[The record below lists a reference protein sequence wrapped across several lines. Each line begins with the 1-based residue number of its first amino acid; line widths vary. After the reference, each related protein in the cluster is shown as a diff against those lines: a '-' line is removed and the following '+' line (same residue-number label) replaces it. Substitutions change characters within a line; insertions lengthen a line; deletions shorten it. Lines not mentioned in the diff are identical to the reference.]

1 MKKSSKWDVILKI
14 LIAVISALAGAV
26 GAQAMV

>member
-1 MKKSSKWDVILKI
+1 MNKSNKWDLVLKI

-26 GAQAMV
+26 GAQTMV